1 MQLQV
6 EKIHVRYIPKRY
18 TRFARKDVE
27 FDRCDL
33 RQIGED
39 GNTQSYRT
47 TLLITK
53 AMQVVRAGN
62 MSARACER
70 GLELLDTACKELQ
83 QIPPDIGP
91 SARKRG
97 KSPASVEED
106 ANLGGSSWQVSSNW
120 EKTCNLQG
128 MTSSLEIKKTY
139 DLCCRLGMT
148 LWNGRKMMQTVEG

>member
-27 FDRCDL
+27 FDRCHL
-33 RQIGED
+33 RQVGED

-53 AMQVVRAGN
+53 AMQVVRSGN
-62 MSARACER
+62 MSAQACER
-70 GLELLDTACKELQ
+70 GLELLDAACKELQ

-97 KSPASVEED
+97 KSPASVEDD
-106 ANLGGSSWQVSSNW
+106 ANLGSWSWQVKSNCGKAFDL
-120 EKTCNLQG
+120 EG
-128 MTSSLEIKKTY
+128 MTSILKFKKRY

-148 LWNGRKMMQTVEG
+148 LRDVQKMM

>member
-6 EKIHVRYIPKRY
+6 EKIHVRYVPKWY

-62 MSARACER
+62 MSDRACER

-83 QIPPDIGP
+83 RIPPDIGP
-91 SARKRG
+91 SARKWG
-97 KSPASVEED
+97 KSPASVEDD
-106 ANLGGSSWQVSSNW
+106 ANLGGFNWQVTSDW
-120 EKTCNLQG
+120 EKTCDLQG
-128 MTSSLEIKKTY
+128 MTSNLEIKKRH

-148 LWNGRKMMQTVEG
+148 LWNMRKML

>member
-18 TRFARKDVE
+18 TRLARKDVE

-39 GNTQSYRT
+39 GNTKSYRT

-53 AMQVVRAGN
+53 A

-91 SARKRG
+91 SATKRG

-106 ANLGGSSWQVSSNW
+106 ANLGSWSWQVKSNCG
-120 EKTCNLQG
+120 KTFDVEG
-128 MTSSLEIKKTY
+128 MTSNLVANLTRNY
-139 DLCCRLGMT
+139 DYRQVVL
-148 LWNGRKMMQTVEG
+148 